1 MWGLAV
7 AEGGTVCTGKK
18 TCAGAL
24 CGSYKLLANVF
35 PLVVHCKV
43 TEEEVVQ
50 HFLGQTYAGHRIS
63 SSELITLIGQAR
75 HLQVTLSPPCLSVI
89 KHYFLESRRLCQGSE
104 FPQAALK
111 TLATSHSRLALRC
124 TALEEDAVFACY
136 YFEENLVAGAATR
149 CWGWRWWR

>member
-1 MWGLAV
+1 MGHSSPLEQPLECAVWGLAV

-50 HFLGQTYAGHRIS
+50 HVTSLVKPMLATESPPRS
-63 SSELITLIGQAR
+63 SS
-75 HLQVTLSPPCLSVI
+75 P
-89 KHYFLESRRLCQGSE
+89 
-104 FPQAALK
+104 
-111 TLATSHSRLALRC
+111 
-124 TALEEDAVFACY
+124 
-136 YFEENLVAGAATR
+136 
-149 CWGWRWWR
+149 